1 MAALIITLVLTT
13 VPTFLFSG
21 FITPVSSLSPGAQMQ
36 AHLFPAMYYTD
47 IVRGAF
53 LKGLGFEGLGIK
65 LMILTVYTSVLLGLG
80 FFWFRKRPKA

>member
-1 MAALIITLVLTT
+1 
-13 VPTFLFSG
+13 
-21 FITPVSSLSPGAQMQ
+21 
-36 AHLFPAMYYTD
+36 MYYTD